1 VRLSVAAGVLEAGWP
16 WPELM
21 HRWRFSDLESTA
33 VGVEV
38 LDDPMTQGA
47 ERALPA
53 QLNREAHETG
63 APVPGEAMEVLRVR
77 LGDRV
82 RFGEPLA
89 RYTSLRIGGPADV
102 FVRAES
108 VEDIRVVLGFSAA
121 YSLPVFVLG
130 GGTNLLVSD
139 QGVRGSVLKLGRGF
153 DYTNWKATEGGGLV
167 AVGAGIRIARIARRT
182 VEAGFGGLV
191 FAEGIPGTIGGA
203 VLMNAGAYG
212 GEMGA
217 LVHAVS
223 GVSADGGHVHFGSD
237 ALQFGY
243 RHLALPRDF
252 IVTEVTIRLQHE
264 PIEALRAAMVEVR
277 SRRER
282 AQPQRCPNAG
292 SVFKNPPGG
301 HAGRLIEAADLKG
314 VRLGQVQISDRHA
327 NFFLNLG
334 GARAS
339 EVKGLMD
346 LVQRVVW
353 ERFQIWLEPEVRLVG
368 QW

>member
-1 VRLSVAAGVLEAGWP
+1 MRLSVAVGVLEAGWP
-16 WPELM
+16 WPESM
-21 HRWRFSDLESTA
+21 YGWRFSNVESRA
-33 VGVEV
+33 VGVEAM
-38 LDDPMTQGA
+38 DDPMTQGA
-47 ERALPA
+47 GGFLPVG
-53 QLNREAHETG
+53 LSREAHETG
-63 APVPGEAMEVLRVR
+63 APVPDEAMEVLRVR
-77 LGDRV
+77 LGNRV

-89 RYTSLRIGGPADV
+89 RYTSLRVGGPADV

-108 VEDIRVVLGFSAA
+108 VEDIRLVLRFSAA

-130 GGTNLLVSD
+130 AGTNLLVSD

-153 DYTNWKATEGGGLV
+153 EYTNWKATEGGALV
-167 AVGAGIRIARIARRT
+167 AAGAGIKIARIARRT
-182 VEAGFGGLV
+182 AEAGFGGLV

-217 LVHAVS
+217 VVHAVS
-223 GVSADGGHVHFGSD
+223 GVSADGSHVHFGSD

-243 RHLALPRDF
+243 RHVALPRDF
-252 IVTEVTIRLQHE
+252 IVTEVTIRLKRE
-264 PIEALRAAMVEVR
+264 PIEALRTAMVDVR

-292 SVFKNPPGG
+292 SMFKNPPGE

-334 GARAS
+334 GARGS